1 MWFPKPMHLYTRRNK
16 SHLSNSC
23 FPFIFRCRSWEETNI
38 SKPGF
43 DVFPA
48 FDDRSSFSVA
58 NWSTQWWYNFIS
70 RFQFNQ
76 RNTLIKRYPLD
87 SKKVAL
93 YAALLV
99 RNLCQQFYSMFQIL
113 WCIWVHSLYIFIL
126 LQFNRYVLL
135 KWRQRQKLQLINI
148 F

>member
-1 MWFPKPMHLYTRRNK
+1 MWFPKPMHLYTRRHK

-87 SKKVAL
+87 SKKGRSICSTVSTQPLPA
-93 YAALLV
+93 V
-99 RNLCQQFYSMFQIL
+99 
-113 WCIWVHSLYIFIL
+113 
-126 LQFNRYVLL
+126 LQHVPNIMMYLSP
-135 KWRQRQKLQLINI
+135 LII
-148 F
+148 YFHTTTI